1 MNMYGAS
8 APAQQDELPTYALP
22 GSPLSDA
29 NHTRRVNSLS
39 SAMLG
44 SHTSNLKILSLQTP
58 NQVSMQLVDIKG
70 TKLTRSSLCQYVI
83 SDGKVTGFD
92 IHPSGDYLLV
102 TSSKGRI
109 YVFRIDTRELRGT
122 IKIPLNSSGCHVDPS
137 GLYVVVKVPAF
148 ANLNALNLGNET
160 GANQVGHFGAN
171 EKDLARNTILM
182 YEIGTGLPAAEICS
196 VFEISQMKFSH
207 DGRYL
212 TLGSTSGAISV
223 WSMGNH
229 LHQNIK

>member
-1 MNMYGAS
+1 MYGAQ
-8 APAQQDELPTYALP
+8 AQQDEQPTYAHHP
-22 GSPLSDA
+22 SSPLTEPS
-29 NHTRRVNSLS
+29 HSRRLNSLS
-39 SAMLG
+39 STMLG
-44 SHTSNLKILSLQTP
+44 SHTSNLKILSLSTP
-58 NQVSMQLVDIKG
+58 NQISMQLVDIKG

-109 YVFRIDTRELRGT
+109 YVFRIDTGELRGT

-137 GLYVVVKVPAF
+137 GLYVIVRVPAF
-148 ANLNALNLGNET
+148 ANLNAMNLGNES
-160 GANQVGHFGAN
+160 GNQVGHFGAN

-196 VFEISQMKFSH
+196 VFEIS
-207 DGRYL
+207 
-212 TLGSTSGAISV
+212 
-223 WSMGNH
+223 
-229 LHQNIK
+229 